1 MTEPTTVQ
9 PPSDELVPTIE
20 PFVGIGSGNAQLA
33 DEARQQLVRLVVDN
47 KLNLPGMVEI
57 TFRDLY
63 GVVLDQAGITIGTQ
77 VSVSATSVGGYG
89 GNLITAEVTA
99 IEGVM
104 HGMTP
109 YTTVRGYTTLHRL
122 QRARRSKTYL
132 NTKDS
137 DLAKEI
143 AGQAGLTCGTI
154 VESSTTHAY
163 LAQVNQT
170 DAEFLAERALEIGY
184 EFGVS
189 DGEFFFRPASTVS
202 APAVVSTPRP
212 LVFRANLTSFQ
223 ARVTAGNLTPDVEVR
238 VWDPMQVTA
247 FVAPGTT
254 PAGGEFSA
262 NALGIEFE
270 EAKTGSSASG
280 DLTGAGYDLHEG
292 LDDVSSDLDAVSSV
306 SSVVGSLGQLIS
318 GGSSGG
324 SALNLGGLLGGAGS
338 STAAAGSPLGVKDL
352 GPVPSPTAH
361 VVVDRPLADASSV
374 HTEGSDAASA
384 LAGELGV
391 TAAEAEG
398 DALGDPLIQ
407 PGAVVAVS
415 NVYSAF
421 AGDWLVSQVRHI
433 FDDREYGYHTTF
445 FANGREDR
453 SMLGLASRALADR
466 RRRIEGVVCG
476 VVSNV
481 LDPLGRARVK
491 VVLPWL
497 APDFETDWAPVGQFH
512 AGPKTGALFVPE
524 VGNEVLMM
532 FEFGDPRRPYVVGSI
547 VNAQTG
553 WNLSSGAGPM
563 AALSALA
570 GGLGGAG
577 GQIAG
582 IATDI
587 EGISSAIAS
596 LTPLGQMAQ
605 ATGLGGPMLNGSAGG
620 GASSSTTNS
629 SGFGGAMGMMSAL
642 GSMPGMSGMPGT
654 SGGMPG
660 MPGMSGGMPGIP
672 GMPDIPGM
680 PGGSQGGSGSG
691 AGGMPGVPGIP
702 GIPGIPGLGGA
713 AGGMAGGDLG
723 AVQQTPGMVGEV
735 VRSGLVTSTGNALI
749 FNDVPMPGMASAS
762 TGLGSLTGGST
773 GSQVMGDVEQVG
785 GIAEEASSMSGM
797 GAMGGMGGLG
807 GGAAAGGAGGGA
819 AASRPLASSISLGT
833 QAGNHGIYIDQVSSM
848 VIMQA
853 NATPGVSTSETPMLV
868 ITTGPQGNVIIN
880 GGESLTLASDT
891 SITMVAPE
899 ILIGGETITVAGELI
914 PLTPG

>member
-1 MTEPTTVQ
+1 MTEPTIVQ

-20 PFVGIGSGNAQLA
+20 PFVRIGSGNTELVG
-33 DEARQQLVRLVVDN
+33 EARQQLVRLVVDN
-47 KLNLPGMVEI
+47 KLNLPGMVEL

-63 GVVLDQAGITIGTQ
+63 GIVLDRAGITIGTQ

-109 YTTVRGYTTLHRL
+109 FTTVRGYTTLHRL
-122 QRARRSKTYL
+122 HRARHSKTYL

-143 AGQAGLTCGTI
+143 AEQAGLVCGTI

-170 DAEFLAERALEIGY
+170 DAEFVAERALEIGY

-202 APAVVSTPRP
+202 APAVTNAPRP
-212 LVFRANLTSFQ
+212 LVFRANLTSFR

-254 PAGGEFSA
+254 PTDGRFSA

-270 EAKTGSSASG
+270 EAKTGSSASA
-280 DLTGAGYDLHEG
+280 DLTGAGYELHEG
-292 LDDVSSDLDAVSSV
+292 LDDVSRDLDGAGAV
-306 SSVVGSLGQLIS
+306 SSVVGSLGQLMS

-324 SALNLGGLLGGAGS
+324 SALNLGGGLGSAGS

-361 VVVDRPLADASSV
+361 IVADRPLADASSV
-374 HTEGSDAASA
+374 HTEGSDAANA

-391 TAAEAEG
+391 TVAEAEG

-407 PGAVVAVS
+407 PGVVVAVS
-415 NVYSAF
+415 NVHSAF
-421 AGDWLVSQVRHI
+421 AGEWLVSQVQHV

-445 FANGREDR
+445 FANGRQDR
-453 SMLGLASRALADR
+453 SMLGLTSRALVGR
-466 RRRIEGVVCG
+466 RPRIEGVVCG

-587 EGISSAIAS
+587 EGIAATIAA
-596 LTPLGQMAQ
+596 LTPAGEAMQ
-605 ATGLGGPMLNGSAGG
+605 ATGLGGPTYSGGAVNGSFSMS
-620 GASSSTTNS
+620 SSSTTDT
-629 SGFGGAMGMMSAL
+629 SGLGGVL
-642 GSMPGMSGMPGT
+642 GS
-654 SGGMPG
+654 
-660 MPGMSGGMPGIP
+660 
-672 GMPDIPGM
+672 
-680 PGGSQGGSGSG
+680 
-691 AGGMPGVPGIP
+691 
-702 GIPGIPGLGGA
+702 IPGIPGLGGA

-749 FNDVPMPGMASAS
+749 FNDVPMPGMASAA

-773 GSQVMGDVEQVG
+773 GSQVMGDAEQVG
-785 GIAEEASSMSGM
+785 GIAEEASSMG
-797 GAMGGMGGLG
+797 GMGGMGGMAGGFG
-807 GGAAAGGAGGGA
+807 GGAGGAGGGGAA